1 MKKILLVLIPLSIL
15 ASISLAQKPQKDT
28 TGSLLS
34 LIESDDEI
42 NYTKYSFKT
51 NRIINL
57 HSLENTAAGV
67 MDFKISHRFATIDEG
82 IYNLFGIDQATIR
95 IGFDFGLTDQLSVGV
110 NRNSVKKA
118 YDGFVKYKFLRQ
130 STGKRNMPISAAI
143 ILGAAVETQK
153 PDDPTREN
161 YFSSRLF
168 YTTQLLIG
176 SKLND
181 YITLELAPSY
191 VHRNLVKT
199 TDEKNDVFAVGI
211 GGRIRLTRR
220 MTFNAEY
227 VYVLP
232 NQLAPNFKNSMSVG
246 LDIETGGHVFQLHFT
261 NSTSMSEYGFITQ
274 TENNWGKNA
283 VRFGF
288 NVSRVFTLWGGKKD
302 EIKK

>member
-1 MKKILLVLIPLSIL
+1 MKKILLILIPLSIW
-15 ASISLAQKPQKDT
+15 ATKSFAQKPQKDT
-28 TGSLLS
+28 ASSLLS

-67 MDFKISHRFATIDEG
+67 MDFKISHRFSTIDEG

-118 YDGFVKYKFLRQ
+118 FDGFVKYKFLRQ
-130 STGKRNMPISAAI
+130 STGKRNMPISAAL
-143 ILGAAVETQK
+143 ILGTAVETQK

-168 YTTQLLIG
+168 YTSQLLIG

-199 TDEKNDVFAVGI
+199 TDEKNDVYAVGI
-211 GGRIRLTRR
+211 GGRFRLTRR

-232 NQLAPNFKNSMSVG
+232 NQLAPNFKNSLSVG

-288 NVSRVFTLWGGKKD
+288 NVSRVFTLWGEKKD
-302 EIKK
+302 

>member
-1 MKKILLVLIPLSIL
+1 MKKILLVLIPLSIW
-15 ASISLAQKPQKDT
+15 ATKSLAQKDT
-28 TGSLLS
+28 ASSLLS
-34 LIESDDEI
+34 LIENDDEI

-67 MDFKISHRFATIDEG
+67 MDMKISHRFATIDEG

-95 IGFDFGLTDQLSVGV
+95 IGLDFGLTDQLSVGV

-118 YDGFVKYKFLRQ
+118 FDGFVKYKFLRQ
-130 STGKRNMPISAAI
+130 STGKRNMPISAA
-143 ILGAAVETQK
+143 LVVGAAIETQK

-168 YTTQLLIG
+168 YTSQLIIG

-181 YITLELAPSY
+181 YVTLELVPSY

-199 TDEKNDVFAVGI
+199 TDEKNDVYAMGI

-220 MTFNAEY
+220 MTINAEY

-232 NQLAPNFKNSMSVG
+232 NQLASNFKNSLSVG

-288 NVSRVFTLWGGKKD
+288 NVSRVFTIWDPKK
-302 EIKK
+302 IK

>member
-1 MKKILLVLIPLSIL
+1 MKKILLVLIPLSIW
-15 ASISLAQKPQKDT
+15 ASQSLAQKVQKDT
-28 TGSLLS
+28 SGSLLS

-143 ILGAAVETQK
+143 ILGTAVETQK

-168 YTTQLLIG
+168 YTSQLLIG

-199 TDEKNDVFAVGI
+199 TDEKNDVFAVGV
-211 GGRIRLTRR
+211 GGRVRLTRR

-232 NQLAPNFKNSMSVG
+232 NQLASNFKNSLSVG

-302 EIKK
+302 SIKN

>member
-1 MKKILLVLIPLSIL
+1 MKKILLVLIPLSIW
-15 ASISLAQKPQKDT
+15 ATKSLAQKPQKDT
-28 TGSLLS
+28 ASSLLS

-57 HSLENTAAGV
+57 HSLESTAAGV
-67 MDFKISHRFATIDEG
+67 MDMKISHRFSTIDEG

-95 IGFDFGLTDQLSVGV
+95 IGLDFGLTDQLTVGV

-118 YDGFVKYKFLRQ
+118 FDGFVKYKFLRQ
-130 STGKRNMPISAAI
+130 STGKRNMPISAALV
-143 ILGAAVETQK
+143 LGAAIETQK

-168 YTTQLLIG
+168 YTSQLIIG

-181 YITLELAPSY
+181 FVTLELVPSY

-199 TDEKNDVFAVGI
+199 TEEKNDVYAMGV

-220 MTFNAEY
+220 MTINAEY

-232 NQLAPNFKNSMSVG
+232 NQLASNFKNSLSVG

-261 NSTSMSEYGFITQ
+261 NSASMSEYGFITQ

-288 NVSRVFTLWGGKKD
+288 NVSRVFTLWGGKK
-302 EIKK
+302 E

>member
-1 MKKILLVLIPLSIL
+1 MKKILLVLIPLSIW
-15 ASISLAQKPQKDT
+15 AFKSVAQKPQKDT
-28 TGSLLS
+28 ASSLLS

-199 TDEKNDVFAVGI
+199 TDEKNDVFALGI
-211 GGRIRLTRR
+211 GGRVRLTRR

-302 EIKK
+302 EIK

>member
-1 MKKILLVLIPLSIL
+1 MKKILLILIPLSIW
-15 ASISLAQKPQKDT
+15 ATKSFAQKPQKDT
-28 TGSLLS
+28 ASSLLS

-67 MDFKISHRFATIDEG
+67 MDFKISHRFSTIDEG

-118 YDGFVKYKFLRQ
+118 FDGFVKYKFLRQ
-130 STGKRNMPISAAI
+130 STGKRNMPISAAL
-143 ILGAAVETQK
+143 ILGTAVETQK

-168 YTTQLLIG
+168 YTSQLLIG

-211 GGRIRLTRR
+211 GGRVRLTRR

-288 NVSRVFTLWGGKKD
+288 NVSRVFTLWGEKKD
-302 EIKK
+302 

>member
-1 MKKILLVLIPLSIL
+1 MKKILLILIPLSIW
-15 ASISLAQKPQKDT
+15 ATKSFAQKPQKDT
-28 TGSLLS
+28 ASSLLS

-51 NRIINL
+51 DRIINL

-67 MDFKISHRFATIDEG
+67 MDFKISHRFSTIDEG

-143 ILGAAVETQK
+143 ILGSAIETQK
-153 PDDPTREN
+153 PDDPTKEN

-168 YTTQLLIG
+168 YTSQLLIG

-181 YITLELAPSY
+181 YITLELAPSF

-199 TDEKNDVFAVGI
+199 TDEKNDVFALGI

-288 NVSRVFTLWGGKKD
+288 NVSRVFTLWGEKKD
-302 EIKK
+302 

>member
-1 MKKILLVLIPLSIL
+1 MKKILLVLIPLSIW
-15 ASISLAQKPQKDT
+15 ATKSLAQKPQKDT
-28 TGSLLS
+28 ASSLLS
-34 LIESDDEI
+34 LIENDDEI

-57 HSLENTAAGV
+57 HSLENTAMGV
-67 MDFKISHRFATIDEG
+67 MDVKISHRFGTVDEG
-82 IYNLFGIDQATIR
+82 FYNLFGLDQATQR
-95 IGFDFGLTDQLSVGV
+95 FGIDYGITDQLGVGV

-118 YDGFVKYKFLRQ
+118 FDGFVKYKFLRQ
-130 STGKRNMPISAAI
+130 STGKRNMPISAA
-143 ILGAAVETQK
+143 LVVGAAIETQK

-168 YTTQLLIG
+168 YTSQLIIG

-181 YITLELAPSY
+181 YVTLELVPSY

-199 TDEKNDVFAVGI
+199 TDEKNYVYAMGI

-220 MTFNAEY
+220 MTINAEY

-232 NQLAPNFKNSMSVG
+232 NQLASNFKNSLSVG

-288 NVSRVFTLWGGKKD
+288 NVSRVFTIWDPKK
-302 EIKK
+302 IK

>member
-15 ASISLAQKPQKDT
+15 ASESLAQKPQKDT
-28 TGSLLS
+28 ASSLLS
-34 LIESDDEI
+34 LIESDDDI

-67 MDFKISHRFATIDEG
+67 MDFKISHRFSTIDEG
-82 IYNLFGIDQATIR
+82 IYNLFGIDQATLR

-118 YDGFVKYKFLRQ
+118 YDGFLKYKFLRQ

-199 TDEKNDVFAVGI
+199 TDEKNDVFALGI
-211 GGRIRLTRR
+211 GGRVRLTRR

-302 EIKK
+302 EIK

>member
-1 MKKILLVLIPLSIL
+1 MKKILLVLIPLSIW
-15 ASISLAQKPQKDT
+15 ASKSLAQKAQKDT
-28 TGSLLS
+28 ASSLLS

-143 ILGAAVETQK
+143 ILGTAVETQK

-168 YTTQLLIG
+168 YTSQLLIG

-211 GGRIRLTRR
+211 GGRFRLTRR

-302 EIKK
+302 QIK

>member
-1 MKKILLVLIPLSIL
+1 MKKILLILIPLSIL
-15 ASISLAQKPQKDT
+15 VSVSLAQKPQKDT
-28 TGSLLS
+28 ASSLLS

-51 NRIINL
+51 DRIINL

-67 MDFKISHRFATIDEG
+67 MDFKISHRFSTIDEG

-168 YTTQLLIG
+168 YTSQLLIG

-302 EIKK
+302 

>member
-28 TGSLLS
+28 ASSLLS

-168 YTTQLLIG
+168 YTSQLLIG

-302 EIKK
+302 EIK

>member
-1 MKKILLVLIPLSIL
+1 MKKILLVLIPLSIW
-15 ASISLAQKPQKDT
+15 AFKSVAQKPQKDT
-28 TGSLLS
+28 ASSLLS

-199 TDEKNDVFAVGI
+199 TDEKNDVFALGI
-211 GGRIRLTRR
+211 GGRVRLTRR

-288 NVSRVFTLWGGKKD
+288 NVSRVFTLWGDKKD
-302 EIKK
+302 QVKK

>member
-1 MKKILLVLIPLSIL
+1 MKKILLVLLSISIL
-15 ASISLAQKPQKDT
+15 ASTSLAQKPQKDT
-28 TGSLLS
+28 ASSLLS

-168 YTTQLLIG
+168 YTSQLLIG

-191 VHRNLVKT
+191 VHCNLVKT

-302 EIKK
+302 EIK

>member
-15 ASISLAQKPQKDT
+15 ASESLAQKPQKDT
-28 TGSLLS
+28 ASSLLS

-199 TDEKNDVFAVGI
+199 TDEKNDVFALGI

-302 EIKK
+302 EIK

>member
-1 MKKILLVLIPLSIL
+1 MKKILLVLIPLSIW
-15 ASISLAQKPQKDT
+15 AFKSVAQKPQKDT
-28 TGSLLS
+28 ASSLLS

-110 NRNSVKKA
+110 NRNSVRKA

-130 STGKRNMPISAAI
+130 STGKRNMPISVAI
-143 ILGAAVETQK
+143 ILGTAVETQK

-168 YTTQLLIG
+168 YTSQLLIG

-199 TDEKNDVFAVGI
+199 TDEKNDVFALGI
-211 GGRIRLTRR
+211 GGRVRLMRR

-232 NQLAPNFKNSMSVG
+232 NQLAPNFKNSLSVG

-302 EIKK
+302 SIK

>member
-1 MKKILLVLIPLSIL
+1 MKKILLVLIPLSIW
-15 ASISLAQKPQKDT
+15 AFKSVAQKPQKDT
-28 TGSLLS
+28 ASSLLS

-110 NRNSVKKA
+110 NRNSVRKA

-130 STGKRNMPISAAI
+130 STGKRNMPISVAI
-143 ILGAAVETQK
+143 ILGTAVETQK

-168 YTTQLLIG
+168 YTSQLLIG

-199 TDEKNDVFAVGI
+199 TDEKNDVFALGI
-211 GGRIRLTRR
+211 GGRVRLTRR

-232 NQLAPNFKNSMSVG
+232 NQLAPNFKNSLSVG

-302 EIKK
+302 

>member
-1 MKKILLVLIPLSIL
+1 MKKILLILIPLSIW
-15 ASISLAQKPQKDT
+15 ATKSFAQKPQKDT
-28 TGSLLS
+28 ASSLLS

-67 MDFKISHRFATIDEG
+67 MDFKISHRFSTIDEG

-118 YDGFVKYKFLRQ
+118 FDGFVKYKFLRQ
-130 STGKRNMPISAAI
+130 STGKRNMPISAAL
-143 ILGAAVETQK
+143 ILGTAVETQK
-153 PDDPTREN
+153 PDDPTKEN

-168 YTTQLLIG
+168 YTSQLLIG

-199 TDEKNDVFAVGI
+199 TDEKNDVYAVGI
-211 GGRIRLTRR
+211 GGRFRLTRR

-232 NQLAPNFKNSMSVG
+232 NQLAPNFKNSLSVG

-288 NVSRVFTLWGGKKD
+288 NVSRVFTLWGEKKD
-302 EIKK
+302 

>member
-1 MKKILLVLIPLSIL
+1 MKKILLILIPLSIW
-15 ASISLAQKPQKDT
+15 ATKNFAQKDT
-28 TGSLLS
+28 SGSLLS

-57 HSLENTAAGV
+57 HSLESTAMGV
-67 MDFKISHRFATIDEG
+67 MDVKISHRFGTVDEG
-82 IYNLFGIDQATIR
+82 LYNLFGLDVATQR
-95 IGFDFGLTDQLSVGV
+95 IGIDYGITNQLTVGV

-118 YDGFVKYKFLRQ
+118 FDGFLKYKFLRQ
-130 STGKRNMPISAAI
+130 STGKHNMPITAAI
-143 ILGAAVETQK
+143 MTSAAVETQK
-153 PDDPTREN
+153 WDNPDRDN
-161 YFSSRLF
+161 YFSSRLY
-168 YTTQLLIG
+168 YTTQLIVG
-176 SKLND
+176 RKFND
-181 YITLELAPSY
+181 YVTVELVPTY

-199 TDEKNDVFAVGI
+199 TDVKNDVYALGV

-227 VYVLP
+227 IYVLP
-232 NQLAPNFKNSMSVG
+232 NQLAPEFKNSLSVG

-274 TENNWGKNA
+274 TENSWGKNA

-288 NVSRVFTLWGGKKD
+288 NVSRVFTLWDPKKV
-302 EIKK
+302 K